1 MRFFFLVAALGG
13 LGVSACAS
21 RQVLLGAGS
30 TSYAVD
36 GEVERAQATITLDP
50 QSTGGTSL
58 AYVTLRPGSSH
69 ATAGYV
75 DAQYEASLTEANAPY
90 RLTDLTYTYALAS
103 DTSRLYVLHFKL
115 EARGTL
121 RQTSPGR
128 YVGTFAGRY
137 DQQTPGVLA
146 EVFTLRGQFEYA
158 GPVTNLR
165 ESLGVPLPK

>member
-1 MRFFFLVAALGG
+1 MRLFLLPSGLLGFFL
-13 LGVSACAS
+13 SACAS
-21 RQVLLGAGS
+21 RQAVVATAG
-30 TSYAVD
+30 TNYALD
-36 GEVERAQATITLDP
+36 GEVERAQATMALDP

-75 DAQYEASLTEANAPY
+75 EAQYEASLTESPARY

-103 DTSRLYVLHFKL
+103 DTSRRYVLHFRL

-121 RQTSPGR
+121 RQPSPGR

-137 DQQTPGVLA
+137 DQRTPGLLA
-146 EVFTLRGQFEYA
+146 EVFTLRGQFAYA